1 VFVELRKETRRRK
14 EERGG
19 GVLYLASRWW
29 RITSSSH
36 KREDSN
42 EREEELG
49 KRKGAEKHEF
59 ILAFYAYDSFI
70 FLVFASWG
78 WGECL
83 RERERE

>member
-1 VFVELRKETRRRK
+1 VVES
-14 EERGG
+14 G
-19 GVLYLASRWW
+19 LYLASRWW